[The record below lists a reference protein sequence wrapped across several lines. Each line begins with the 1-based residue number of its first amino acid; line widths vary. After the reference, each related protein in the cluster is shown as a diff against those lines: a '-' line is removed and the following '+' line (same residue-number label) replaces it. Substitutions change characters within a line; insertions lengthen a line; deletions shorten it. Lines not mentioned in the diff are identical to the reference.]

1 MSRRLSLFLLQ
12 ANLCTLGLLAAAF
25 SHAGDTA
32 PRATALAAK
41 EVPTDSEFWELY
53 DELADES
60 GQLPAPE
67 EIPPPKESLMPNDAS
82 RLNASKEDL

>member
-1 MSRRLSLFLLQ
+1 MSRRISLFLLQ

-32 PRATALAAK
+32 PRAAALAAK